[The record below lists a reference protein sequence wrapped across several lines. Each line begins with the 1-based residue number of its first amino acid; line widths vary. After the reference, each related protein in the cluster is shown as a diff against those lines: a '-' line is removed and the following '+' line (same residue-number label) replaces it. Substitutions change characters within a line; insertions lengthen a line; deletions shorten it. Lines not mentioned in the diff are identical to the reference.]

1 MSSSFSFLSTYVVL
15 WGLVL
20 FQTLI
25 IVGLLRELQEI
36 RRLAEDGRL
45 PQRLPLGARGPRLR
59 GSDLRTG
66 TTFDTALLSGRELVV
81 LFLSPGCRI
90 CWRLADG
97 TKKLQAEP
105 SLICIAVCRGSAEE
119 CAGFGDVLA
128 GDVPLLLDP
137 AGAMSAGYGVRSTPV
152 AFVLDPAGRVRASGS
167 PRHAGELAELIQQAR
182 ESVIPDEERETAR
195 A

>member
-1 MSSSFSFLSTYVVL
+1 MSSSFSFLSTYVAL

-25 IVGLLRELQEI
+25 IIGLLRELAEI

-45 PQRLPLGARGPRLR
+45 PQRLPLGARAPSLR

-97 TKKLQAEP
+97 TRKLPAEP
-105 SLICIAVCRGSAEE
+105 SLSRLAVCHGSAGE
-119 CAGFGDVLA
+119 CASFVETLA
-128 GDVPLLLDP
+128 GDVPVLLDP
-137 AGAMSAGYGVRSTPV
+137 SGAMSARYGVRSTPV
-152 AFVLDPAGRVRASGS
+152 AFVLDREGRVRSSGS

-182 ESVIPDEERETAR
+182 ESVIPEQEREPAR

>member
-1 MSSSFSFLSTYVVL
+1 MSSSFSFLSTYVAL

-66 TTFDTALLSGRELVV
+66 TTFDTALLSGRERLV
-81 LFLSPGCRI
+81 LFLSPGCRV

-97 TKKLQAEP
+97 TRKLPPEP
-105 SLICIAVCRGSAEE
+105 SLSRIAVCRGSAEE
-119 CAGFGDVLA
+119 CAGFADTLA
-128 GDVPLLLDP
+128 GDVPVLLDP
-137 AGAMSAGYGVRSTPV
+137 NGALSAGYGVRSTPV
-152 AFVLDPAGRVRASGS
+152 AFVLDHEGRVRSSGS

-182 ESVIPDEERETAR
+182 ESVLPEEEREPAR

>member
-1 MSSSFSFLSTYVVL
+1 MSSSFSFLSTYVAL

-25 IVGLLRELQEI
+25 IVGLLRELAEI

-45 PQRLPLGARGPRLR
+45 PQRLPLGARAPSLR

-97 TKKLQAEP
+97 TRKLPAEP
-105 SLICIAVCRGSAEE
+105 SLSRIAVCHGSDGE
-119 CAGFGDVLA
+119 CASFVDTLA
-128 GDVPLLLDP
+128 GDVPVLLDSS
-137 AGAMSAGYGVRSTPV
+137 GSMSARYGVRSTPV
-152 AFVLDPAGRVRASGS
+152 AFVLDREGRIRSSGS
-167 PRHAGELAELIQQAR
+167 PRHGGELAELIQQAR
-182 ESVIPDEERETAR
+182 ESVIPEEEREPAR